1 VEFGAMVLSISA
13 RDERIG
19 TGVMTADKRFEGEAR
34 QTRLLVIL
42 IVAYAVAIGY
52 CDVLTR
58 GPSGMATLWPCNG
71 LLAAGLLLLTPGRR
85 LVLLVLSIASHL
97 LLDRLSGTALPLTT
111 LFTLLDTGEA
121 MIIALVLGKVYGGPP
136 RLKNLKRALT
146 AVGLAAPVTTIF
158 ALIGAFIAAP
168 MFQAHLPNLVKNWL
182 FINLLGMAAGLPI
195 TLLLFDPRIRHGFE
209 RSTLEKTACY
219 LAVVVAAFIAFGR
232 PGHTLPFLVFPAAV
246 LVAFRLGPKGAA
258 WTTLV
263 VAAIAAPL
271 SLLNS
276 TAEVVTRAQASERMH
291 ALQLFVG
298 ALFLTCLAAALVLAD
313 QQRLKR
319 LLVHRQALARK
330 AQARAQ
336 AASLAKTEF
345 LATMSHEIRTPLNSV
360 LGFTRL
366 LADRDDLAPDARR
379 HVTLIDGAGGAL
391 LTLVNDV
398 LDFSRVEAGR
408 VELQTAPARA
418 ETVLRDAAAI
428 VAQDADNKSLTL
440 NIEVVGDGERH
451 HALDAARLRQVLL
464 NLLNNAVKFTPAGG
478 VTARMTITPGPET
491 DTLRIEVVDTG
502 IGVPPEL
509 RDRLFQRFSQ
519 GDSSVTRA
527 FGGAGLGLAI
537 SKALIE
543 LMGGQIGMDAN
554 AGQGSTFWIDLPAQ
568 PCATP
573 EQVSAATWERTTTAR
588 ILLVDDHPMNREIG
602 SAFLTLAGCEVI
614 TAENGQEAVDRVQ
627 SGDFDIVLMD
637 IHMPGMDGLTATRAI
652 RALAGP
658 AAKVPIIAM
667 SADALPQQIALCREA
682 GMVDHI
688 AKPIQ
693 KDILYA
699 TVDKWLRETEP
710 A

>member
-1 VEFGAMVLSISA
+1 VEFVAMVLSISA

-543 LMGGQIGMDAN
+543 LMGGQIGMQAN
-554 AGQGSTFWIDLPAQ
+554 ADQGSTFWIDLPAQ
-568 PCATP
+568 ACAAP
-573 EQVSAATWERTTTAR
+573 DLVSAATWDRTTTAR

-602 SAFLTLAGCEVI
+602 GAFLTLAGCEVV
-614 TAENGQEAVDRVQ
+614 TAENGQEAVDQVQ
-627 SGDFDIVLMD
+627 SGDFDMVLMD

-652 RALAGP
+652 RALAGSVS
-658 AAKVPIIAM
+658 KVPIIAM

-699 TVDKWLRETEP
+699 TVDRWLREPEM

>member
-1 VEFGAMVLSISA
+1 MKAG
-13 RDERIG
+13 
-19 TGVMTADKRFEGEAR
+19 KRFEDEAR

-42 IVAYAVAIGY
+42 AIAYAAVIGY
-52 CDVLTR
+52 CDMLTR
-58 GPSGMATLWPCNG
+58 GPSGMASLWPCNG

-97 LLDRLSGTALPLTT
+97 LLDRLSGTPLHLTA
-111 LFTLLDTGEA
+111 LFTSLDTTEA
-121 MIIALVLGKVYGGPP
+121 VLIALVLGKAFGGPP
-136 RLKNLKRALT
+136 RLKNLQRALT
-146 AVGLAAPVTTIF
+146 VVGLAAPVTAGIAVLG
-158 ALIGAFIAAP
+158 ALITAP
-168 MFQAHLPNLVKNWL
+168 IVHANLASMIKNWL
-182 FINLLGMAAGLPI
+182 FITMMGMAVGLP
-195 TLLLFDPRIRHGFE
+195 TALLLFDPRIRHGFE
-209 RSTLEKTACY
+209 RSSLEKAACY
-219 LAVVVAAFIAFGR
+219 FVVAVAALWAFGR
-232 PGHTLPFLVFPAAV
+232 PGHTLPFLVFPAGV

-258 WTTLV
+258 WATVV

-271 SLLNS
+271 SVLGI
-276 TAEVVTRAQASERMH
+276 TAEAATRAQASERMH
-291 ALQLFVG
+291 GLQLFVG
-298 ALFLTCLAAALVLAD
+298 ALFFTCLAAALVLAD

-319 LLVHRQALARK
+319 QLVHRQVLARK

-336 AASLAKTEF
+336 AASQAKTDF

-366 LADRDDLAPDARR
+366 LADRDDLAPEARR

-408 VELQTAPARA
+408 VELQTAPVRA

-428 VAQDADNKSLTL
+428 VAQDARGKGLALD
-440 NIEVVGDGERH
+440 IQVVGETDRH

-478 VTARMTITPGPET
+478 VTARLTITPGPET
-491 DTLRIEVVDTG
+491 DALRIEVSDTG

-537 SKALIE
+537 SRALIE
-543 LMGGQIGMDAN
+543 LMGGQIGMQAN
-554 AGQGSTFWIDLPAQ
+554 ADQGSTFWIDLSAA
-568 PCATP
+568 PCAAP
-573 EQVSAATWERTTTAR
+573 GQAVSAAPDRTAAAR
-588 ILLVDDHPMNREIG
+588 VLLVDDHPMNREIG
-602 SAFLTLAGCEVI
+602 GAFLTLAGCEVV
-614 TAENGQEAVDRVQ
+614 TAENGQEAVERVEG
-627 SGDFDIVLMD
+627 GDFDIVLMD
-637 IHMPGMDGLTATRAI
+637 IHMPGMDGLAATRAI
-652 RALAGP
+652 RALPGP
-658 AAKVPIIAM
+658 ASDVPVIAM
-667 SADALPQQIALCREA
+667 SADALPQHIALCREA

-699 TVDKWLRETEP
+699 TVDKWLRE
-710 A
+710 ASAA

>member
-1 VEFGAMVLSISA
+1 MRAG
-13 RDERIG
+13 
-19 TGVMTADKRFEGEAR
+19 KRFEGETR

-71 LLAAGLLLLTPGRR
+71 LLAASLLLLTPGRR
-85 LVLLVLSIASHL
+85 LVLLIFSVASHL
-97 LLDRLSGTALPLTT
+97 ALDRLSGTPLALTT
-111 LFTLLDTGEA
+111 LFTVLDTGEG
-121 MIIALVLGKVYGGPP
+121 MMIALVLGKVYGGPP

-146 AVGLAAPVTTIF
+146 AVGLAAPVTTAF
-158 ALIGAFIAAP
+158 ALIGAFVAAP

-182 FINLLGMAAGLPI
+182 FINLLGMAAGLPT

-209 RSTLEKTACY
+209 RSTLEKAACY
-219 LAVVVAAFIAFGR
+219 LAVVAAALIAFGR
-232 PGHTLPFLVFPAAV
+232 PGHTLPFLVFPAGV

-263 VAAIAAPL
+263 VAGIAAPL
-271 SLLNS
+271 SLLGP
-276 TAEVVTRAQASERMH
+276 TAEIVTRAQASERMH

-298 ALFLTCLAAALVLAD
+298 AFFLTCLAAALVLAD

-319 LLVHRQALARK
+319 LLVHRQVLARR

-379 HVTLIDGAGGAL
+379 QVTLIDGAGGAL

-408 VELQTAPARA
+408 VELQPAPARA

-428 VAQDADNKSLTL
+428 VAQDAHDKGLTL
-440 NIEVVGDGERH
+440 TIEVVGDADRH

-478 VTARMTITPGPET
+478 VTARMTITPGPEA
-491 DTLRIEVVDTG
+491 DALRIEVVDSG

-543 LMGGQIGMDAN
+543 LMGGQIGMQAN
-554 AGQGSTFWIDLPAQ
+554 ADQGSTFWIDLPAQ
-568 PCATP
+568 ACAAP
-573 EQVSAATWERTTTAR
+573 DLVSAATWDRTTTAR

-602 SAFLTLAGCEVI
+602 GAFLTLAGCEVV
-614 TAENGQEAVDRVQ
+614 TAENGQEAVDQVQ
-627 SGDFDIVLMD
+627 SGDFDMVLMD

-652 RALAGP
+652 RALAGSVS
-658 AAKVPIIAM
+658 KVPIIAM

-699 TVDKWLRETEP
+699 TVDRWLREPEM

>member
-1 VEFGAMVLSISA
+1 MRAG
-13 RDERIG
+13 
-19 TGVMTADKRFEGEAR
+19 KRFEGEAR

-71 LLAAGLLLLTPGRR
+71 LLAASLLLLTPGRR
-85 LVLLVLSIASHL
+85 LVLLVFSVISHM
-97 LLDRLSGTALPLTT
+97 LLDRLSGAPLPLTT
-111 LFTLLDTGEA
+111 LFTLLDTGEGV
-121 MIIALVLGKVYGGPP
+121 MIALVLGKVYGGPP
-136 RLKNLKRALT
+136 RLKNLKRALV
-146 AVGLAAPVTTIF
+146 AVGLAAPVTTVF
-158 ALIGAFIAAP
+158 ALIGAFVAAP

-182 FINLLGMAAGLPI
+182 FINLLGMAAGLP
-195 TLLLFDPRIRHGFE
+195 TALLLFDPRIRHGFE
-209 RSTLEKTACY
+209 RSTLEKAACY

-232 PGHTLPFLVFPAAV
+232 PGHTLPFLVFPAGV

-271 SLLNS
+271 SLLTP
-276 TAEVVTRAQASERMH
+276 TAEIVTRAQASERMH

-319 LLVHRQALARK
+319 LLVHRQVLARK

-379 HVTLIDGAGGAL
+379 QVTLIDGAGGAL

-428 VAQDADNKSLTL
+428 VAQDAHNKGLTL
-440 NIEVVGDGERH
+440 NIEVVGDADRH
-451 HALDAARLRQVLL
+451 HALDADRLRQVLL
-464 NLLNNAVKFTPAGG
+464 NLLNNAVKFTPAGE
-478 VTARMTITPGPET
+478 VTARMMITPGPEA
-491 DTLRIEVVDTG
+491 DALRIEVVDTG

-554 AGQGSTFWIDLPAQ
+554 PDQGSTFWIDLPVQA
-568 PCATP
+568 CAAP
-573 EQVSAATWERTTTAR
+573 DQVSAATWDRTTTAR

-602 SAFLTLAGCEVI
+602 GAFLTLAGCEVV

-627 SGDFDIVLMD
+627 SGDFDMVLMD

-658 AAKVPIIAM
+658 VSKVPIIAM

-699 TVDKWLRETEP
+699 TVEKWLREPET